1 MRNNSRITAYI
12 HMNEMKANLES
23 MKKNLKGDT
32 KILAVV
38 KADGYGHGALPVAE
52 LMEPDDCVWG
62 FGVAAVEEGME
73 LRTAGIEKPIL
84 LLGYSFEED
93 YETMAAYD
101 IRPVI
106 FTWEMAVAFAEAAKR
121 QKICAPVHLAV
132 DTGMSR
138 IGFADTEESIQTV
151 LKINQLKDLHVEG
164 IFTHFSKAD
173 EIDKTYTNMQ
183 MDRFVRFCD
192 RLNELGM
199 TGFLRHCS
207 NSAGFLEVPEAQ
219 MDLARTGII
228 MYGMY
233 PSDEVS
239 RELPL
244 RPVMELKSHVIF
256 VKDIA
261 PGTAVSY
268 GGTFVAD
275 RPMRIATIPVGYA
288 DGYPRTLSNKGSVL
302 IRGKRAPIIGRVCM
316 DQFMVDVTDIDAEIL
331 DEVTLL
337 GKDNEEEIT
346 IYELGDLSAR
356 FPYEFVCVI
365 GKRVPRIYVK

>member
-1 MRNNSRITAYI
+1 MRNNSRITSYI

-23 MKKNLKGDT
+23 MKKYLKDDT

-52 LMEPDDCVWG
+52 LMEPYDYVWG

-84 LLGYSFEED
+84 VLGYSFEED

-101 IRPVI
+101 LRPTV
-106 FTWEMAVAFAEAAKR
+106 FTMEMAEAFAAAAEK
-121 QKICAPVHLAV
+121 QGICAPIHLAV

-138 IGFADTEESIQTV
+138 IGFSDTEESIQTAV
-151 LKINQLKDLHVEG
+151 EISKMKHLKIEG
-164 IFTHFSKAD
+164 VFTHFAKAD
-173 EIDKTYTNMQ
+173 ELDKTYTYMQ
-183 MDRFVRFCD
+183 MDRFGRFCD
-192 RLNELGM
+192 RLDECGVK
-199 TGFLRHCS
+199 GFMRHCS
-207 NSAGFLEVPEAQ
+207 NSAGILETPGAQ
-219 MDLARTGII
+219 MDLVRAGII
-228 MYGMY
+228 MYGIY
-233 PSDEVS
+233 PSDEVK

-268 GGTFVAD
+268 GGTFIAD

-316 DQFMVDVTDIDAEIL
+316 DQLMVDVTGIGAEIL

-337 GKDNEEEIT
+337 GRDGDEEIT
-346 IYELGDLSAR
+346 VYELGELSAR

-365 GKRVPRIYVK
+365 GKRVPRTYIK